1 MANTLTTA
9 LESLWDRVDVVLG
22 WETGYDPLRV
32 VPTFVRRRQDLAKLV
47 WNPLCAPN
55 LSVYLSKMGGKI
67 TNGKKKTAVCVKGC
81 DSRSVVALIQEGL
94 ISRDRL
100 ILVGL
105 PCPGTVDPEA
115 LNAARKKSAPVTHVR
130 FTQTTVELISTDGA
144 DEIPLGRVMAR
155 RCRRCRHPN
164 PVLYDVLVGD
174 PVDRPTPQNPFA
186 DVEALEAQS
195 LEARKTFWEK
205 ELQRCLRCYAC
216 RNACPLCVCQDQC
229 LAETRSPKWVTQR
242 ESLRDKML
250 FHMIHTLHLASRC
263 TECGECERVCP
274 MKIPIGLF
282 KEKTAQIALDLW
294 HYEAGMDP
302 SARPPLLTY
311 DPSAGGI

>member
-1 MANTLTTA
+1 MANTLITA
-9 LESLWDRVDVVLG
+9 LESVWDHVDVVLG
-22 WETGYDPLRV
+22 WEKGYDPLHA
-32 VPTFVRRRQDLAKLV
+32 VPTFVRRRQDLVKLV

-55 LSVYLSKMGGKI
+55 LSVYLAKTWAKI
-67 TNGKKKTAVCVKGC
+67 TDGEKKIAVCVKGC

-105 PCPGTVDPEA
+105 PCPGTVDPDA
-115 LNAARKKSAPVTHVR
+115 LNAARNGSAPVTHVR
-130 FTQTTVELISTDGA
+130 FTQTTVELVSTEGT
-144 DEIPLGRVMAR
+144 EQIPFDRVMAR

-164 PVLYDVLVGD
+164 PVLYDVLAGD
-174 PVDRPTPQNPFA
+174 PVERPAPQDPFA
-186 DVEALEAQS
+186 DVRALDAQP
-195 LEARKTFWEK
+195 LEARKAFWEK

-229 LAETRSPKWVTQR
+229 LAETRSPKWVSLR
-242 ESLRDKML
+242 ESPRDKML
-250 FHMIHTLHLASRC
+250 FHMIHTLHLAGRC

-282 KEKTAQIALDLW
+282 KEKTAEIARDLW